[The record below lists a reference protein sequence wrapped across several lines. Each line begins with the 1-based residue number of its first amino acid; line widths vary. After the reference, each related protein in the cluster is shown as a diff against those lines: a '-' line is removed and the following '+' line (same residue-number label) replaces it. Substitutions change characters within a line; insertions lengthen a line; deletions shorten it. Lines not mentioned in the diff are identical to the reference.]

1 MSPLPTM
8 TAEQRAA
15 GLEKAR
21 EVRVARAAALERLR
35 TGTLTLAD
43 FLASEDE
50 VLKKTKVRAML
61 LALPGIGPAKA
72 GGILADVGI
81 DPKRRVGGLGSNQRQ
96 ALTERL
102 AA

>member
-1 MSPLPTM
+1 M
-8 TAEQRAA
+8 TPEQRAA

-21 EVRVARAAALERLR
+21 EVRVARAAALGKLKN
-35 TGTLTLAD
+35 GTLTLAD

-50 VLKKTKVRAML
+50 VLKKTKVRAVL

-72 GGILADVGI
+72 GAILTDVGI

>member
-1 MSPLPTM
+1 M

-21 EVRVARAAALERLR
+21 VVRVARAAALGKLKN
-35 TGTLTLAD
+35 GTLTLAD
-43 FLASEDE
+43 FLASDDE
-50 VLKKTKVRAML
+50 VLKKTKVRAVL
-61 LALPGIGPAKA
+61 LALPGIGPARA
-72 GGILADVGI
+72 GAILADVGI

-96 ALTERL
+96 ALTEHL